1 MWPITSPLT
10 KVFGVTALVLLI
22 ALGVAVKIA
31 LEAREDVGA
40 MEGTVAAQKR
50 ELGAA
55 AAEISAVRKQL
66 AASNHENRQKEAL
79 LVANEARRLTLETR
93 VTQLTRK
100 LDKLGDQPYVPAP
113 QLCPTDNRPVTLA
126 DFLDAPLP
134 GDVLAWL
141 RAALSDPRAGG
152 QGGAGVTPGAAN
164 ASVPGSSVR
173 GDDAASGDAVH
184 R

>member
-40 MEGTVAAQKR
+40 LSATVEAQKR
-50 ELGAA
+50 QEGALQARIA
-55 AAEISAVRKQL
+55 ASEKQL
-66 AASNHENRQKEAL
+66 ETANAENRQKEAL
-79 LVANEARRLTLETR
+79 LVANEARRVTLETR

-134 GDVLAWL
+134 DDVLAWL
-141 RAALSDPRAGG
+141 RAALSDPRVAG
-152 QGGAGVTPGAAN
+152 QGGAGVTPGAAD